1 MTNRD
6 AGATTPED
14 RSRAA
19 GTYEGD
25 NVREGV
31 DYVQTGP
38 ARNLH
43 PVAPDDDA
51 ADQSGPAQIDQPA
64 AERP

>member
-6 AGATTPED
+6 AGATTPGD
-14 RSRAA
+14 STHAA
-19 GTYEGD
+19 DTYEGD
-25 NVREGV
+25 NVRVGV

-43 PVAPDDDA
+43 PVAPDDA
-51 ADQSGPAQIDQPA
+51 ATDHTDQARDDQPA
-64 AERP
+64 TDG